1 MTAAGELTLLR
12 RMLLVRRFEERCAEL
27 YSGGEIRGFLHLGIG
42 EEAIP
47 VGAMDALDDAD
58 PVVATYREHGHAL
71 ARGIPAAA
79 VLAEMLGR
87 REGCSGGRGGSMHL
101 FDPDRAFY
109 GGNAIVA
116 AGLPTAVGIGLAD
129 AMRGR
134 PRVTACFFG
143 DGAAAEGAF
152 HESLNLAA
160 LWRLPV
166 LFLCE
171 NNGYAMGTAVERAL
185 AEPRIARMAAGY
197 RIPATTV
204 DGMDVVA
211 VRDAVADA
219 VGRVRDGAGPA
230 FLELLTYRFRA
241 HSMYDPELY
250 RDRAEVERRRARVPL
265 LVHGARLRAAGALD
279 DAALAAMEDE
289 VAGELD
295 AAVGEARAGVP
306 EDVAT
311 LARDV
316 VAGGP
321 A

>member
-1 MTAAGELTLLR
+1 VSAGGQLALLR
-12 RMLLVRRFEERCAEL
+12 RMLLARRFEERCAEL
-27 YSGGEIRGFLHLGIG
+27 YAGGEIRGFLHLGIG

-47 VGAMDALDDAD
+47 VGAMDALDDDD

-71 ARGIPAAA
+71 ARGIPPASL
-79 VLAEMLGR
+79 LAEMLGR

-116 AGLPTAVGIGLAD
+116 AGLPTAVGLALAD

-134 PRVTACFFG
+134 PRVVACFFG
-143 DGAAAEGAF
+143 DGASAEGAF
-152 HESLNLAA
+152 HESLNLAS

-171 NNGYAMGTAVERAL
+171 NNGYAMGTATERAL

-197 RIPATTV
+197 RIPASTI
-204 DGMDVVA
+204 DGMDVAA
-211 VRDAVADA
+211 VREAVAEA
-219 VGRVRDGAGPA
+219 LQPVREGAGPG
-230 FLELLTYRFRA
+230 FIELVTYRFRA

-250 RDRAEVERRRARVPL
+250 RDHAEVERWRARDPL
-265 LVHGARLRAAGALD
+265 LVHGARLRADGALD
-279 DAALAAMEDE
+279 DDALAAMERD
-289 VAGELD
+289 VAAELD
-295 AAVGEARAGVP
+295 AAVADARAGLP

-311 LARDV
+311 LGRHV
-316 VAGGP
+316 VAGG
-321 A
+321 AT